1 MEGGTV
7 EAGGSGDGRNSM
19 SMVCEK
25 YKLEDIFL
33 GRFCWYIYTLH
44 QHWLHIIASL
54 LRYYLLIFIFFY

>member
-19 SMVCEK
+19 SMVCIK

-33 GRFCWYIYTLH
+33 GRFCWYIYCIDTGYT
-44 QHWLHIIASL
+44 S
-54 LRYYLLIFIFFY
+54 